1 MRIIKSLLI
10 CSLLLILYAKAFTQ
24 DKVYFISD
32 DKDGKTESLT
42 ASTLTYTPNGK
53 KEKAVA
59 VSTKKLILLF
69 NKSGDF
75 LSFEKLDF
83 SSEQTKEAITHF
95 LNPST
100 TTREK
105 DQVYSIN
112 KGRIDDK
119 IITEDKNYLY
129 VQGNAEKIDKK
140 TIVAVVYKDGH
151 HILYA
156 PAEKAALILWEN
168 KPALS
173 STITEAKTE
182 PKKELATPVV
192 QKETVKPTETKK
204 DTIIINA
211 NAATAQAQKPV
222 EQAPATTTTP
232 ETKKLTFEDV
242 AGNVTKAEFEK
253 KALQKTNQLNI
264 YLKVICNKS
273 ANYEEI
279 NKAIDQSITLFVDEN
294 AMIETSSL
302 NRNDV
307 KRYKIRSYLSHI
319 KLVNYDKI
327 EIEWTNV
334 QYVSD
339 VKQGPDGNYYGVV
352 SFEQVFRGYRDGKLI
367 YQDVTRKN
375 ATVVLKTYEKN
386 VDGNIK
392 NVWDVLLSDIGVIST
407 KSL

>member
-1 MRIIKSLLI
+1 MRKLSVLLT
-10 CSLLLILYAKAFTQ
+10 STLIVFSHVNGSAQ
-24 DKVYFISD
+24 DKIYFNSGA
-32 DKDGKTESLT
+32 KDGKTESIT
-42 ASTLTYTPNGK
+42 QSILTYLPTGK
-53 KEKAVA
+53 KKSPVA
-59 VSTKKLILLF
+59 VSTKKLLLLF
-69 NKSGDF
+69 NKTGDF
-75 LSFEKLDF
+75 LAFERLDF
-83 SSEQTKEAITHF
+83 SNEQTRKAISRF
-95 LNPST
+95 LNETNLPLT
-100 TTREK
+100 
-105 DQVYSIN
+105 DHVYSLA

-119 IITEDKNYLY
+119 IITEDKNYIYL
-129 VQGNAEKIDKK
+129 QRNGEKIDKK

-156 PAEKAALILWEN
+156 PAEKAALVLWQN
-168 KPALS
+168 RPS
-173 STITEAKTE
+173 PDDNQAKTDIKKEPTPVVAPTASTKPVEE
-182 PKKELATPVV
+182 PKKVEPVAVSPAPTPAPPV
-192 QKETVKPTETKK
+192 QKR
-204 DTIIINA
+204 
-211 NAATAQAQKPV
+211 
-222 EQAPATTTTP
+222 APDSISP
-232 ETKKLTFEDV
+232 RPLSFEDV
-242 AGNVTKAEFEK
+242 AGNISKAEFEK

-264 YLKVICNKS
+264 YLKVICNKA

-279 NKAIDQSITLFVDEN
+279 NKAIDQAVGLFVDEN
-294 AMIETSSL
+294 AMIETSSV

-352 SFEQVFRGYRDGKLI
+352 SFEQVFKGYRDGKLV

-375 ATVVLKTYEKN
+375 TNVVLKTYEKN
-386 VDGNIK
+386 VDGNTQ

>member
-1 MRIIKSLLI
+1 MRISTSLLV
-10 CSLLLILYAKAFTQ
+10 CALALFLHLPAFTQ
-24 DKVYFISD
+24 DKIYFTSN
-32 DKDGKTESLT
+32 DKEGKTESIT
-42 ASTLTYTPNGK
+42 PSAIIYTPPGK
-53 KEKAVA
+53 KASPVTT
-59 VSTKKLILLF
+59 STKKLMLLF

-75 LSFEKLDF
+75 LAFERLDF
-83 SSEQTKEAITHF
+83 TNAQTQEAISHF
-95 LNPST
+95 LNGAS
-100 TTREK
+100 TREK
-105 DQVYSIN
+105 DQVYSLT

-119 IITEDKNYLY
+119 IITEDKNFIYL
-129 VQGNAEKIDKK
+129 QTNGDKIDKK
-140 TIVAVVYKDGH
+140 TVAAVVYKDGH

-156 PAEKAALILWEN
+156 PVDKAAIILWEN
-168 KPALS
+168 KPSAAGAPA
-173 STITEAKTE
+173 EAKTE
-182 PKKELATPVV
+182 TKKELPVSTA
-192 QKETVKPTETKK
+192 KTEIIKPVTEPKK
-204 DTIIINA
+204 DT
-211 NAATAQAQKPV
+211 
-222 EQAPATTTTP
+222 PATTKLALPVQKPDAQAPPPSTP
-232 ETKKLTFEDV
+232 HTLRFEDV
-242 AGNVTKAEFEK
+242 AGNISKAEFEK

-264 YLKVICNKS
+264 YLKVICDKS

-279 NKAIDQSITLFVDEN
+279 NKAIDQSVGLFVDEN
-294 AMIETSSL
+294 AMIETSSV

-339 VKQGPDGNYYGVV
+339 LKQGPDGNYYGVV

-375 ATVVLKTYEKN
+375 TTVVLKTYEKN
-386 VDGNIK
+386 IEGNTK